1 MDRFHRGIYRAAWA
15 LWGCWAAG
23 FAGLAL
29 AQEPSATLQTALAAP
44 ERPAEDKARDAIRRP
59 AEVVRFVGITP
70 GMTVLDAFAGAGWY
84 TEVLS
89 GAVGPGG
96 KVFMHNATGMVARRG
111 EEFSNALAAR
121 AARLG
126 NVELL
131 VRDLPALGIDGQA
144 DAAMTALNLH
154 DAYGDGRDSAV
165 NFLRG
170 IFTALRPGGVLGFID
185 HVGAPGVDNSELHR
199 IDKDTVRALLT
210 EVGFMIE
217 AESDLLANPADDHS
231 LPIRDAALGRNTDR
245 MLFRAR
251 KPGAM

>member
-1 MDRFHRGIYRAAWA
+1 MHRFRWAGWA
-15 LWGCWAAG
+15 LACCWVVSFAG
-23 FAGLAL
+23 FVL
-29 AQEPSATLQTALAAP
+29 AQDSVAMLRAALAAP
-44 ERPAEDKARDAIRRP
+44 ERPAEDKARDPMRRP
-59 AEVVRFVGITP
+59 VEVLEFIGIGP

-89 GAVGPGG
+89 GAVGPSG
-96 KVFMHNATGMVARRG
+96 KVFMHNAPGFVARRG
-111 EEFSNALAAR
+111 EEFASALSAR

-131 VRDLPALGIDGQA
+131 VRELTDLGIDGQA
-144 DAAMTALNLH
+144 DAAVTAMNLH
-154 DAYGDGRDSAV
+154 DAYGDSREAAL

-170 IFTALRPGGVLGFID
+170 IFTALKPGGVLGFED

-210 EVGFMIE
+210 EVGFVIE

-231 LPIRDAALGRNTDR
+231 LQVRDAALARNTDR